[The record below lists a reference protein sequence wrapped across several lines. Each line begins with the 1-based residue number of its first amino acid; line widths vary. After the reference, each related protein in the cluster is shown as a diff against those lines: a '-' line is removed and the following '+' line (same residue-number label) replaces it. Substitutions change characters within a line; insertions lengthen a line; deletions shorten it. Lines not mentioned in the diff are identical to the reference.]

1 MCIVVAITIW
11 VMDKLPCFLIYS
23 PMFIKLFLYTM
34 LKGQTGIT
42 LKHFIHN
49 PYIYSLFTL
58 LSIHCLFVV
67 VIVVYYHQCLTH
79 APGQLLGSRLAFSL
93 PGTQLTTAAF
103 SALFSLL
110 LPLRRAST
118 GGQANSMVYTAKHVG
133 GGTLP
138 WFWPYVKLSSNKGS
152 ITTWNIM
159 MRDSDQWTNRLANG
173 RRGCTTRSDM
183 K

>member
-1 MCIVVAITIW
+1 MCILVAITIW

-49 PYIYSLFTL
+49 LYIYSLFTL

-67 VIVVYYHQCLTH
+67 VIVVYHQCLTH

-93 PGTQLTTAAF
+93 PRTQLTTAAF

-118 GGQANSMVYTAKHVG
+118 GGKQIVWCIPQNMWEG
-133 GGTLP
+133 GPCLGSDHMWSCLP
-138 WFWPYVKLSSNKGS
+138 
-152 ITTWNIM
+152 T
-159 MRDSDQWTNRLANG
+159 
-173 RRGCTTRSDM
+173 RGP
-183 K
+183 

>member
-1 MCIVVAITIW
+1 
-11 VMDKLPCFLIYS
+11 MDKLPCFHVYS
-23 PMFIKLFLYTM
+23 PMFIKLLLYTM

-110 LPLRRAST
+110 LPLRRASA
-118 GGQANSMVYTAKHVG
+118 GGKQIVWCVYRKTCGRGDPALVL
-133 GGTLP
+133 TICEA
-138 WFWPYVKLSSNKGS
+138 VSEQGS
-152 ITTWNIM
+152 ITT
-159 MRDSDQWTNRLANG
+159 
-173 RRGCTTRSDM
+173 
-183 K
+183 